1 MKIRCFLFPLSGL
14 AALLAAGC
22 STSAPTASGPSP
34 SYTSASDGSSAKN
47 ITVTFHDPERFT
59 DCRSDFGS
67 TTDNSYLDSLSAH
80 VKRMAGPHV
89 PADQKLD
96 VTFTDIDL
104 AGDFRPDRMQ
114 AMDVRIIKDI
124 YRPRMALTFKL
135 VGADGKVIKEGDRT
149 LVDSYFM
156 SNVNMIDRDEPLF
169 YDKEMLSNWIRDE
182 FKP

>member
-1 MKIRCFLFPLSGL
+1 MKIRSFLLPLSGL

-22 STSAPTASGPSP
+22 STTAPTSGPSP

-47 ITVTFHDPERFT
+47 ITVTFKDPERYT

-67 TTDNSYLDSLSAH
+67 STDQGYLDLLSAH
-80 VKRMAGPHV
+80 LKRMAGPHV

-96 VTFTDIDL
+96 VTFSDIDL
-104 AGDFRPDRMQ
+104 AGDFRPDRVQMT
-114 AMDVRIIKDI
+114 DVRIIKDI
-124 YRPRMALTFKL
+124 YRPRMTLNFKL

-156 SNVNMIDRDEPLF
+156 NNVNIVNRDEPLF
-169 YDKEMLSNWIRDE
+169 YDKEMLTDWVRDE
-182 FKP
+182 FKS